1 MRADK
6 PSTLYLR
13 MLSRSAAKAMPDWRT
28 QPLPFALVSDRGHIE
43 RTGEVGLTSLTAFI
57 ARVRRVVLILA
68 ASDVTLLRM
77 AVPPLSSARLKV
89 ALPAL
94 VEDRL
99 ITDPAECVLAVG
111 PDAAGMRT
119 IAVIERDWL
128 REVVDT
134 LTASGARRLVAYA
147 AQTCLLRPASGATV
161 SAAITQVQDHIDLAL
176 RLSEHEGMGL
186 PLLAGD
192 RATDNDRQIQFD
204 VCHNLQ
210 TLTAHR
216 SVELMVPPQQKEMYQ
231 HVVDQ
236 LPAGGGEIVIV
247 EDHWKQWISGAEQ
260 AVPDLMSGLEAA
272 SSQIFSWRIWRWP
285 VLLMTLLMSLN
296 VIALYLQW
304 WQLKNEGNAIRASM
318 TRMYQTAFPDEHV
331 IVDPLTQLQQ
341 KISAIHQAKGEV
353 APDDF
358 LMLTA
363 ILAEALNKASVSS
376 GNEKNNVVA
385 ALDYRNAAL
394 QVRFRPGAIPSL
406 TSVRT
411 ALSAR
416 NFNLTVMPEQDK
428 AVVWQIRKA
437 Q

>member
-1 MRADK
+1 MRVDN

-28 QPLPFALVSDRGHIE
+28 QPLPFALVSGSGHIE
-43 RTGEVGLTSLTAFI
+43 RTGDVSLASLAAFI

-128 REVVDT
+128 REVVDA
-134 LTASGARRLVAYA
+134 LTASGAHRLVAYA
-147 AQTCLLRPASGATV
+147 AQTCLLWPASGAAV

-176 RLSEHEGMGL
+176 RFTEHEGMGL
-186 PLLAGD
+186 PLLATD
-192 RATDNDRQIQFD
+192 RATDNDRQIQFH
-204 VCHNLQ
+204 VCQNLQ
-210 TLTAHR
+210 TLTGHR
-216 SVELMVPPQQKEMYQ
+216 SVELMVPAQQKEMYQ
-231 HVVDQ
+231 HAVDQ
-236 LPAGGGEIVIV
+236 LPAGGGEIIIV
-247 EDHWKQWISGAEQ
+247 EEYWQKWIAGAEQ
-260 AVPDLMSGLEAA
+260 AVPDLMSGLEAVK
-272 SSQIFSWRIWRWP
+272 SQLVNWRIWRWP
-285 VLLMTLLMSLN
+285 VLLMALLLSLN

-318 TRMYQTAFPDEHV
+318 TRMYQTAFPDEHI
-331 IVDPLTQLQQ
+331 IVDPLVQLQQ
-341 KISAIHQAKGEV
+341 KISAVRQARGEV

-363 ILAEALNKASVSS
+363 ILAEALKQASASS
-376 GNEKNNVVA
+376 ANAKNNLIA
-385 ALDYRNAAL
+385 ALDYRNATL
-394 QVRFRPGAIPSL
+394 QVRFKPGAIPPL
-406 TSVRT
+406 TVVRT
-411 ALSAR
+411 ALTAR
-416 NFNLTVMPEQDK
+416 NFNLTVLPEQDK